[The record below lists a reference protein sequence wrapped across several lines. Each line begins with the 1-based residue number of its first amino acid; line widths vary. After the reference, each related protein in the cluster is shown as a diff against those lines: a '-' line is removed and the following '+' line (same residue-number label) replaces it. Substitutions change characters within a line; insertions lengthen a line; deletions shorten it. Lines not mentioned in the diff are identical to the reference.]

1 MGRWVGGWMGR
12 WVGRPVGRSVG
23 VQCASKRV
31 CVCRSTLEH
40 PYYENN
46 NRVNFAVPQTRRWQ
60 AIVSD
65 KIRTSDVWS
74 LLMRRLLSVHAGGR
88 KSGCGFYQIFMLL
101 IAALCGATREHR
113 KRRNQS
119 SNC

>member
-1 MGRWVGGWMGR
+1 M
-12 WVGRPVGRSVG
+12 
-23 VQCASKRV
+23 
-31 CVCRSTLEH
+31 
-40 PYYENN
+40 
-46 NRVNFAVPQTRRWQ
+46 NRVSFAVTKEHIAQMYAHINTLRPYQDLTRDTQTRRWQ

-65 KIRTSDVWS
+65 KISTTDVWS
-74 LLMRRLLSVHAGGR
+74 LLMRRLLSVRAGGR